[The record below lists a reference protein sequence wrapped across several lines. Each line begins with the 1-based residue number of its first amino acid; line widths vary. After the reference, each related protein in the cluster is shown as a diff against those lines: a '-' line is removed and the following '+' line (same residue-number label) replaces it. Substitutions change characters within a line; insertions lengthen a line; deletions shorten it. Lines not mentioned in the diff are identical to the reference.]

1 VLSVFYDRS
10 CLEITVMSNVSD
22 LDVEHDVPRAIRAHV
37 KMMAVL
43 ARTFEAHM
51 GTMRAHVKMMAALVH
66 AFKALMRTRRAH
78 VKMMAALIRLLEAPV
93 GTIRWA

>member
-22 LDVEHDVPRAIRAHV
+22 LEVEHDVPRAI
-37 KMMAVL
+37 
-43 ARTFEAHM
+43 
-51 GTMRAHVKMMAALVH
+51 RAHVKMMAALVH

-93 GTIRWA
+93 GTMMGMMTLLSIG